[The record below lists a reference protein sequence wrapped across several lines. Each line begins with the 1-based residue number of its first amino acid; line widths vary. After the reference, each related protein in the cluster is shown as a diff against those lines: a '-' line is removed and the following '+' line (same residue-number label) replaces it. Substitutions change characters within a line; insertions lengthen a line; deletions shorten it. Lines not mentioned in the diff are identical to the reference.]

1 VTSCA
6 HTCSTRGD
14 AVGCTRRHRRSCSL
28 DGEPAEVLA
37 EQTRELGL
45 LVMGSRGYGP
55 LRRVLLGSV
64 SDAILDRADC
74 PVMIVPRGVQRS
86 YGSAILH
93 ARPSRSH

>member
-1 VTSCA
+1 M
-6 HTCSTRGD
+6 D
-14 AVGCTRRHRRSCSL
+14 ALGPHPEAQPIVL

-64 SDAILDRADC
+64 SAALLDAARC
-74 PVMIVPRGVQRS
+74 PVMIVPRGAKRG
-86 YGSAILH
+86 YGSPGLH
-93 ARPSRSH
+93 ARPVRSHVN